1 MQIQECEHYFCG
13 WCLKEWLRHNPTC
26 PACRCAPRSIGR
38 SRLLDN
44 LVETF
49 LHDHQNLKP
58 SEQRRAEH
66 VSYTPGEDLL
76 GPLSRESN
84 FSATQLGVPSRPSP
98 TSPTIETPQLR
109 DDSMSALPDFFDRS
123 RVQNSQGRAEQPTI
137 SLSESS
143 RSPMSSQS
151 PFLGFNNAEEVDHN
165 TYDLENPRATTP
177 GFSRPPN
184 LEQRSVTPVS
194 SLSPFLPTP
203 TSSRQP
209 AFIGNLSVHN
219 HCRSQWRR

>member
-1 MQIQECEHYFCG
+1 VQIQECEHYFCG

-26 PACRCAPRSIGR
+26 PVCRRAPKSIGR

-44 LVETF
+44 LVEIF
-49 LHDHQNLKP
+49 LHDHQNLTP
-58 SEQRRAEH
+58 SVQRRAEH

-84 FSATQLGVPSRPSP
+84 SSATQLGVPSPPSP
-98 TSPTIETPQLR
+98 TSPSTETPHLP
-109 DDSMSALPDFFDRS
+109 DDSLSALRDFFDRS
-123 RVQNSQGRAEQPTI
+123 RVQNPQVRAGQPTI

-151 PFLGFNNAEEVDHN
+151 PFLGFNNVEEIDRN
-165 TYDLENPRATTP
+165 TYDRENPRAVTP
-177 GFSRPPN
+177 GFSRPANP
-184 LEQRSVTPVS
+184 EQRSVTPVS
-194 SLSPFLPTP
+194 TLSPFFPTP

-209 AFIGNLSVHN
+209 TFIGNLSVHN
-219 HCRSQWRR
+219 HCRSQ